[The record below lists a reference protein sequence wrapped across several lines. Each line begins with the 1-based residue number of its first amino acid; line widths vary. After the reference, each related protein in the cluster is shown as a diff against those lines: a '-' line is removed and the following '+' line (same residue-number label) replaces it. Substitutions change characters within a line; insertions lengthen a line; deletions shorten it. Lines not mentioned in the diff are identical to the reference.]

1 MENGLEPD
9 QMVTC
14 YLVHLIGCAL
24 SNREPEVL
32 PDGLSWED
40 VVSRARDNSV
50 LGLIWHAARWLDGIP
65 GGVRESCQR
74 FSDMVALHNVR
85 YEAERTAVR
94 FRPLTAAEI
103 HSYIRTGEC
112 MDKAGAYG
120 IQDRGALLVEGIEGD
135 FFNVMGLPV
144 LRLARMLERFG
155 LDLLGKESVP

>member
-74 FSDMVALHNVR
+74 FSDMVALEVF
-85 YEAERTAVR
+85 YI
-94 FRPLTAAEI
+94 LT
-103 HSYIRTGEC
+103 
-112 MDKAGAYG
+112 
-120 IQDRGALLVEGIEGD
+120 LLLFEFTLFLFSQSLVFL
-135 FFNVMGLPV
+135 FFLFSAP
-144 LRLARMLERFG
+144 
-155 LDLLGKESVP
+155 SVIDYSE